1 MSIEEAVCCSVF
13 LEHELECGWPRA
25 WRRQLR
31 LFHQSLWERLDVS
44 YTSWIVVSTEPLG
57 LGVPGVAKHLSKAKN
72 TSESK
77 ALIHDAGLTEQ
88 PIKQLRPDSNTFLST
103 SCPLW
108 LKNVTEATS
117 LPAWG
122 AESLAPLLGALV
134 VHSILLG
141 DTCLISHGM
150 PEGKFK
156 LDTDLSSNIN
166 GDTDVAR
173 GPH

>member
-1 MSIEEAVCCSVF
+1 VQLTQSMEEAAQAF
-13 LEHELECGWPRA
+13 PPITMG
-25 WRRQLR
+25 
-31 LFHQSLWERLDVS
+31 
-44 YTSWIVVSTEPLG
+44 TSWWQLHFLDCGFHWTHWPFSRLG
-57 LGVPGVAKHLSKAKN
+57 LGVPGVVKHLSKAKN
-72 TSESK
+72 TSERK

-88 PIKQLRPDSNTFLST
+88 PIKQLRSDSNAFLST

-108 LKNVTEATS
+108 LKNVTVTTS

-150 PEGKFK
+150 PEGEFK
-156 LDTDLSSNIN
+156 LDSDLSSNIS